1 MSEIERPSRGIERAP
16 RGEVVPRQAAGPRHE
31 LAPRGDS
38 HSRGRYAGDLDR
50 DPEDEPGTDWSRQ
63 LAAVRRHQVTLACL
77 ALILASLIWKAAFL
91 SHYFYRQDDFWIFDT
106 ALKSGLNWG
115 LISRPWGAGQFIPGA
130 ATLSWALAEVA
141 LYNWAAGAVVELI
154 MIAGAG
160 LAAWRLL
167 RTLFGNRPA
176 ILIPLVL
183 YLACPLTFP
192 DYSWWIA
199 GVETIPLQIAIF
211 MALTAHVHYVWT
223 GRYRHAIAAAGWLV
237 FGLVFFEKAAVI
249 PLLLFVVTASFLLG
263 RRRLLPAAWQAVM
276 QFWRGWLLYL
286 GLLAVYGVV
295 LGLALHNSTV
305 QPGVPSSAR
314 AVGTFSWELVHRTL
328 LPGLLGGP
336 WHWYHLASSAYAFS
350 SPPSWLAWVSLLVV
364 LGIIAATILTRR
376 LAWRA
381 WAVLA
386 IWVVLADMVP
396 IIVGRLQVPGVA
408 TLFAMDTRYVADAAA
423 VLVVVIGL
431 ACWPLASP
439 AAEGVPAARPRREF
453 FTGRWKP
460 VAVGLV
466 AVIVVSSIWS
476 VQRFASL
483 TGGTIARTY
492 IANARMALALV
503 PSGSVILDRQVPSGV
518 MLGIYHHDSFAS
530 VVLGPMSHRGAQI
543 TWTAQPLGNIG
554 RLKLFGP
561 DGRLYPAAIEGST
574 SVPFSGRRSCVTAK
588 RSQLVLP
595 FPAPAVSYAR
605 VLRIDYRASPA
616 VAGRSVI
623 VTYGG
628 ITGQLVLRSGLNN
641 AYLAVSGSAT
651 DVAVQ
656 AQTGAGLCVYDA
668 VAGYFVP
675 AVGGAIPA
683 LPSSHTSAQG
693 QELGS

>member
-16 RGEVVPRQAAGPRHE
+16 RRELVPRHHAGPRHD
-31 LAPRGDS
+31 LAPRHDS
-38 HSRGRYAGDLDR
+38 GARDLYAGDQDR
-50 DPEDEPGTDWSRQ
+50 DPENEPGTDWSRQ
-63 LAAVRRHQVTLACL
+63 LAALRRHRVTLACL
-77 ALILASLIWKAAFL
+77 ALIVGSLIWKAAFL

-106 ALKSGLNWG
+106 ALRGGLNWG
-115 LISRPWGAGQFIPGA
+115 LIGRSWGAGQFIPGA
-130 ATLSWALAEVA
+130 ATLSWALANVA
-141 LYNWAAGAVVELI
+141 LYNWAAGAVVELV

-176 ILIPLVL
+176 ILIPLVV
-183 YLACPLTFP
+183 YLMCPLTFP

-223 GRYRHAIAAAGWLV
+223 GRYRHAVAAAGWLV
-237 FGLVFFEKAAVI
+237 FGLIFFEKAAAI
-249 PLLLFVVTASFLLG
+249 PLLLFVVTAAFLLG
-263 RRRLLPAAWQAVM
+263 RKRLLPATRQSVV

-286 GLLAVYGVV
+286 GVLAAYGVL
-295 LGLALHNSTV
+295 LGLALRNSTV

-314 AVGTFSWELVHRTL
+314 AVGTFSWGLVYRTL

-336 WHWYHLASSAYAFS
+336 WHWYHLAASAYAFS
-350 SPPSWLAWVSLLVV
+350 SPPSWLAWASLVAV
-364 LGIIAATILTRR
+364 LAIVAATILTRR
-376 LAWRA
+376 RAWRA
-381 WAVLA
+381 WAILA

-396 IIVGRLQVPGVA
+396 IIIGRLQVPGVA
-408 TLFAMDTRYVADAAA
+408 ALFAMDTRYVADAAA

-439 AAEGVPAARPRREF
+439 AAEGASAPKQREF
-453 FTGRWKP
+453 FTGRWK
-460 VAVGLV
+460 LV
-466 AVIVVSSIWS
+466 AVVVVAVIGASSVWS
-476 VQRFASL
+476 VQKFASL
-483 TGGTIARTY
+483 TGDTIARTY
-492 IANARMALALV
+492 IANARMALAQV

-543 TWTAQPLGNIG
+543 TWTAQPVGNIG

-588 RSQLVLP
+588 RTQLVIP
-595 FPAPAVSYAR
+595 FPAPSVSYAR

-616 VAGRSVI
+616 IAGQSVT

-628 ITGQLVLRSGLNN
+628 ITSQLMLRSGLNN
-641 AYLAVSGSAT
+641 AYLAVSGSAA

-683 LPSSHTSAQG
+683 LPNSQAAAQDP
-693 QELGS
+693 ELGS

>member
-1 MSEIERPSRGIERAP
+1 MA
-16 RGEVVPRQAAGPRHE
+16 E
-31 LAPRGDS
+31 L
-38 HSRGRYAGDLDR
+38 
-50 DPEDEPGTDWSRQ
+50 
-63 LAAVRRHQVTLACL
+63 
-77 ALILASLIWKAAFL
+77 
-91 SHYFYRQDDFWIFDT
+91 
-106 ALKSGLNWG
+106 
-115 LISRPWGAGQFIPGA
+115 
-130 ATLSWALAEVA
+130 A
-141 LYNWAAGAVVELI
+141 LYNWAAGAVVELV

-183 YLACPLTFP
+183 YLVCPLTFP

-211 MALTAHVHYVWT
+211 MALTAHVRYVWT
-223 GRYRHAIAAAGWLV
+223 GRYRHALAAAGWLV
-237 FGLVFFEKAAVI
+237 FGLIFFEKAAVI
-249 PLLLFVVTASFLLG
+249 PLLLFVVTAGFLLD
-263 RRRLLPAAWQAVM
+263 RRRLLLAARQSVV
-276 QFWRGWLLYL
+276 QFWRAWLLYL
-286 GLLAVYGVV
+286 GLLAPYGVA
-295 LGLALHNSTV
+295 LGLALRHSTV

-336 WHWYHLASSAYAFS
+336 WHWYHLADSAYAFS
-350 SPPSWLAWVSLLVV
+350 SPPSWLAWVSLLAV
-364 LGIIAATILTRR
+364 LGIIVATILTRR
-376 LAWRA
+376 RAWRA

-386 IWVVLADMVP
+386 IWVVLADMAP
-396 IIVGRLQVPGVA
+396 IIIGRLQVAGVA
-408 TLFAMDTRYVADAAA
+408 ALFAMDTRYVADAAA

-439 AAEGVPAARPRREF
+439 AEEGASAPRQQREF

-460 VAVGLV
+460 VAVVLV
-466 AVIVVSSIWS
+466 GVIAASSFWS
-476 VQRFASL
+476 VQKFASL

-503 PSGSVILDRQVPSGV
+503 PSGSVIFDRQVPSGV

-530 VVLGPMSHRGAQI
+530 VVLGPMSHRGAEI

-561 DGRLYPAAIEGST
+561 DGRLYPAAIQGST

-588 RSQLVLP
+588 RTRLVLP
-595 FPAPAVSYAR
+595 FPTPSVSYAR

-616 VAGRSVI
+616 IAGQSVT

-628 ITGQLVLRSGLNN
+628 ITGHLVLRSGLNN
-641 AYLAVSGSAT
+641 AYLAVSGSAA

-656 AQTGAGLCVYDA
+656 AQPGAGLCVYDA

-683 LPSSHTSAQG
+683 LSSSHAAAQDS
-693 QELGS
+693 ELGP